1 LPPLRRGAVLNKTMK
16 KLLIILFLLFSTIAY
31 AGTVDMP
38 QYDVNGSV
46 TNVNLNARFT
56 ALTNAINGGLNNNN
70 ASTSTGFWFIEV
82 LGTLPS
88 AGNQGRVV
96 FVTTTNTLYFDTGTS
111 WVTVATLPSNQTF
124 AGNNTFTG
132 NNTFQGADSFANI
145 DINDGTADSVNIGAA
160 SQGTAKLVSLELNY
174 AHKGD
179 LLYDDGTGKFD
190 RLRPNENNYV
200 LTSQGT
206 TNSPQYKPLQT
217 GILVYTSTGNNN
229 VPIPSGVTK
238 VYLSMVGG
246 GGGGGGSETS
256 DKGAGGGSGG
266 GVVLNYPYT
275 VTGGTTYICS
285 VGAGGEVSGGDVDG
299 NVGTATI
306 FNSAVTA
313 LGGLGGSK
321 GANRTGG
328 ASVGGFNGLVDVA
341 GGYNLASGAG
351 GTGENDSDAKGGGG
365 GGTLFGAGAAGGGGG
380 GVAGASATANTGAG
394 GGGAGESAGG
404 GAGGSGIC
412 IVMY

>member
-1 LPPLRRGAVLNKTMK
+1 LRLRNPGAEPNKTMK
-16 KLLIILFLLFSTIAY
+16 KLLIIFFLLFSTIVY
-31 AGTVDMP
+31 AGTVEMP

-70 ASTSTGFWFIEV
+70 AATSTGFWFIEV

-145 DINDGTADSVNIGAA
+145 DINDGTADSVDIGAA

-179 LLYDDGTGKFD
+179 LLYDDGTGKFA

-229 VPIPSGVTK
+229 VPIPSGITK

-246 GGGGGGSETS
+246 GGGGGSGKV
-256 DKGAGGGSGG
+256 DVNGGGGGGAGMSI
-266 GVVLNYPYT
+266 VNYPYT
-275 VTGGTTYICS
+275 VTGGTTYVCS
-285 VGAGGEVSGGDVDG
+285 VGTGGGGATGFDGAGD
-299 NVGTATI
+299 NGTDTV

-313 LGGLGGSK
+313 ALGV
-321 GANRTGG
+321 GG
-328 ASVGGFNGLVDVA
+328 AGGT
-341 GGYNLASGAG
+341 SGAG
-351 GTGENDSDAKGGGG
+351 GAGGGVTLSASGQVAGGFGVKGGDGGNKNVGTGGGG
-365 GGTLFGAGAAGGGGG
+365 GGTLFGAGIIGATNGNHGSDAVDGTGAG
-380 GVAGASATANTGAG
+380 GAG
-394 GGGAGESAGG
+394 GGGSGG
-404 GAGGSGIC
+404 TGGDGGDGIC